1 MRLGLFHLIVFSF
14 VLNPICGQTIVNT
27 ETLMA
32 QNDSGLVWT
41 AGVGGDLSKGNSNV
55 LDVSIDGGATWM
67 RGRHGWKLIA
77 SYNQLAQDGETIQGN
92 AFGHLHWDV
101 GDALRFQFFGFAQT
115 SANNV
120 LLLNQRS
127 LFGIGGKRRLITADK
142 GWLALS
148 YGCFWEHESYD
159 AEAVEPDRQL
169 LRSSAIISAQFNP
182 SPHVSTRLT
191 TYLQSDFKRWA
202 DSRAYVEWIWDV
214 SITEKVAFEWN
225 LGVRWD
231 GEPHANLNAWDLGST
246 MGLRFGFNGN

>member
-1 MRLGLFHLIVFSF
+1 MR
-14 VLNPICGQTIVNT
+14 
-27 ETLMA
+27 
-32 QNDSGLVWT
+32 SG
-41 AGVGGDLSKGNSNV
+41 SPRS
-55 LDVSIDGGATWM
+55 
-67 RGRHGWKLIA
+67 H
-77 SYNQLAQDGETIQGN
+77 
-92 AFGHLHWDV
+92 
-101 GDALRFQFFGFAQT
+101 
-115 SANNV
+115 ANM
-120 LLLNQRS
+120 LLLLLLLLLLLMLLCCYVVGVRFLQPS
-127 LFGIGGKRRLITADK
+127 LVVA
-142 GWLALS
+142 
-148 YGCFWEHESYD
+148 H
-159 AEAVEPDRQL
+159 AEAQLLRAAGASQPLAGCTRRQL